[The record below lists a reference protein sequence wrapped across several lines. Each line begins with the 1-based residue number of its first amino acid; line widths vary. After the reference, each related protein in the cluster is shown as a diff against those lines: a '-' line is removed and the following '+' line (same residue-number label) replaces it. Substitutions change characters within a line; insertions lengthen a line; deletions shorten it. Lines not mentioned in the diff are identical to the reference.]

1 MKNFDVLVSTM
12 LGIVLVFSLFLLSGI
27 PSTLTMDE
35 LSGEWRGSFKQS
47 TILLRISSGGKCILR
62 VGKELGD
69 EMDQFTGTCRING
82 SKRPYELSIN
92 NIDETLYPLH
102 SLMLPLNKQSIQMT
116 EFSSKWRVRA
126 LNFNTDN
133 TIILNKL
140 TN

>member
-1 MKNFDVLVSTM
+1 MKSFDVLVSTM

-47 TILLRISSGGKCILR
+47 TIVLRISSDGKCILR

-82 SKRPYELSIN
+82 SKRPYEFSIN